1 VGILA
6 GGWERIVDGGLAED
20 GGGIAVGALAGG
32 GDVISTG
39 GRAGIGGLGGGLGG
53 EGGGGGLG
61 GGLGGDGGGLGGSTH
76 DQPGWEKPEAARS
89 SGCSTPLAVQV
100 AGTAQ
105 PVLGHWKSPT
115 QHGWSWS
122 ASTPG
127 SAVQPS

>member
-1 VGILA
+1 MGILA

-39 GRAGIGGLGGGLGG
+39 GRAGIGGL
-53 EGGGGGLG
+53 
-61 GGLGGDGGGLGGSTH
+61 GGGLGGSTH